1 MYNEGSL
8 VTLSQNK
15 SHGEGED
22 AITLKSGICGM
33 VARCKKE
40 KPDGNHEYV
49 IDFGAYGSWY
59 CTHSELSGD
68 DSAGW
73 DNEILVEKEP
83 DEQNPN
89 ALGQWEVASDT
100 RDEVIQILSDIMID
114 DSDTESA
121 PAVNVEEDIKRRMKE
136 ISEGKY

>member
-1 MYNEGSL
+1 MYDEGSL

-22 AITLKSGICGM
+22 AITLRSGICGM

-49 IDFGAYGSWY
+49 VDFGAYGQWY
-59 CTHSELSGD
+59 CTNNELSGD
-68 DSAGW
+68 DSADWDIEVETDRSDLNRDTPEGW
-73 DNEILVEKEP
+73 IASTDPRDEILQV
-83 DEQNPN
+83 
-89 ALGQWEVASDT
+89 LT
-100 RDEVIQILSDIMID
+100 DIVTD
-114 DSDTESA
+114 ACETESA
-121 PAVNVEEDIKRRMKE
+121 PSINVEEDIKRRMKE